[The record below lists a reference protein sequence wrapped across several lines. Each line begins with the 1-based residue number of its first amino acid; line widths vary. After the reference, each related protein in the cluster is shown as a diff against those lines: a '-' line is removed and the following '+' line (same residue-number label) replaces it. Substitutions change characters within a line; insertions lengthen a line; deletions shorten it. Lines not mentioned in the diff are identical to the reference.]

1 LLKEAIG
8 GWLLYFYCQIYVWV
22 ASLLVSSISTAAA
35 LYPRW
40 SANATGQPSAAVFA
54 VLPEILGFAGV
65 AIVATGLLE
74 FRSWLWVQRL
84 RMAISSGILLVG
96 ISVVVD
102 FLYFSDAV
110 GVNPGRW
117 IVLCLWLI
125 YFSISVRVRL
135 VFLTKIWGEVPIAKL
150 FG

>member
-1 LLKEAIG
+1 
-8 GWLLYFYCQIYVWV
+8 
-22 ASLLVSSISTAAA
+22 
-35 LYPRW
+35 
-40 SANATGQPSAAVFA
+40 
-54 VLPEILGFAGV
+54 
-65 AIVATGLLE
+65 
-74 FRSWLWVQRL
+74 
-84 RMAISSGILLVG
+84 MAISSGILLVG